1 MSLDIPDWMVSDD
14 GPVRTAARGLRDAA
28 DVVDDERAGLRRTL
42 GEAAAALGW
51 EGQITDRADEAAD
64 PAQDGLR
71 IMQEDLRAA
80 GDALDGLAGALDQHT
95 PTLRDIQRDWEALH
109 ADRPRTEVRG
119 DVGEDV
125 SVIDW
130 AEVRRREDALR
141 DRTEH
146 PKEMLRT
153 ADRGCRDTLAQV
165 RSSLAGLQ
173 PGSSTA
179 SFTRSQAPE
188 GAWQVFRDHGLANT
202 RADEALLA
210 RIAQAEDPNAV
221 RALLD
226 ELDQERLAGF
236 LQRNPHVMAALATDY
251 EPRNADDAVLS
262 GLWDAIGELENGQ
275 VTDPRAIEDI
285 RDYWAGLSPQEQQ
298 RMRLLYPTLIGS
310 LDGIPVEHRAA
321 ANRLLVESAI
331 EMEQQRLA
339 VLQAMPDNAATREQ
353 ALDSLPGWYPDWVGE
368 KIVDGLMHDDAQT
381 LLHDFRLRD
390 QEVKRSLA
398 RLEFYEGLTEPS
410 EHPRFSDVE
419 DATGTVLPA
428 DARAILL
435 FDPRE
440 DGRYAEWHGDFDS
453 ENVGIFV
460 PGTTTDMS
468 KIAGYRNNFE
478 TVVRPG
484 TSSITWMG
492 VDLPNSVA
500 SDATQTR
507 WSEDGG
513 QALLRFVEGLGM
525 SDRTVTAVGHSAGG
539 GIVGFADVY
548 GIDVDR
554 TLLVA
559 PSGSGLGLHR
569 PLPFP
574 LDPWGAQPST
584 PDSYPAKTWDDEA
597 REVQRFTMTAPGD
610 TIRLAQESENVRWWV
625 GLPEGWG
632 HGNDPIDT
640 DQFIRLETGR
650 WGTPSPDSG
659 PLPEGVVPGDR
670 VEGPDAHGF
679 VVERSNDAWNNI
691 VGVVTGGDVIPY
703 REDGDWIGP
712 DNVYDDPDYPGT
724 DSVPLDDLE
733 SPWEQSQP
741 EIMAPGPLDGSFGQG
756 GEPA

>member
-95 PTLRDIQRDWEALH
+95 PTLRDIQRDWDALH

-262 GLWDAIGELENGQ
+262 GLWNAIGELENGQ
-275 VTDPRAIEDI
+275 VTDPRAIADI
-285 RDYWAGLSPQEQQ
+285 RDYWAGLTPQEQQ

-331 EMEQQRLA
+331 DLEQQRLA
-339 VLQAMPDNAATREQ
+339 ILQAMPDNAATREDVLQ
-353 ALDSLPGWYPDWVGE
+353 TVPGWYPDWVAE
-368 KIVDGLMHDDAQT
+368 KIVDGLMHDKAQR

-390 QEVKRSLA
+390 QEVERSRKRRAFYNNLLA
-398 RLEFYEGLTEPS
+398 PVPEL
-410 EHPRFSDVE
+410 RFSDVT
-419 DATGTVLPA
+419 DDSGLVLSG
-428 DARAILL
+428 DHRAILL
-435 FDPRE
+435 FDPRG
-440 DGRYAEWHGDFDS
+440 DGRYAEWHGEFDT

-460 PGTTTDMS
+460 PGTTTDMAN
-468 KIAGYRNNFE
+468 IAKYRDNMAK
-478 TVVRPG
+478 VARRG
-484 TSSITWMG
+484 TSTITWMG
-492 VDLPNSVA
+492 IDLPNSVA

-507 WSEDGG
+507 YSEDGG

-525 SDRTVTAVGHSAGG
+525 PERAVTAVGHSAGG

-548 GIDVDR
+548 GMDVDR
-554 TLLVA
+554 TLLIA

-569 PLPFP
+569 PLPWP
-574 LDPWGAQPST
+574 LAPRGAKPST
-584 PDSYPAKTWDDEA
+584 PESYPAHTWDDEA
-597 REVQRFTMTAPGD
+597 RDVQRFTMTAPGD
-610 TIRLAQESENVRWWV
+610 TVRLAQESENVRWWV
-625 GLPEGWG
+625 GLPEDWG

-640 DQFIRLETGR
+640 DQFTRLETGR
-650 WGTPSPDSG
+650 WLE
-659 PLPEGVVPGDR
+659 PLP
-670 VEGPDAHGF
+670 
-679 VVERSNDAWNNI
+679 RSYYRR
-691 VGVVTGGDVIPY
+691 GSRSVTGSKGRTP
-703 REDGDWIGP
+703 
-712 DNVYDDPDYPGT
+712 T
-724 DSVPLDDLE
+724 L
-733 SPWEQSQP
+733 
-741 EIMAPGPLDGSFGQG
+741 GS
-756 GEPA
+756 

>member
-14 GPVRTAARGLRDAA
+14 LPVRTAARGLRDAA

-95 PTLRDIQRDWEALH
+95 PTLRDIQRDWDALH

-275 VTDPRAIEDI
+275 VTDPRAIADI
-285 RDYWAGLSPQEQQ
+285 RDYWAGLTPQEQQ

-331 EMEQQRLA
+331 DLEQQRLA
-339 VLQAMPDNAATREQ
+339 VLQAMPDNAATREDVLQ
-353 ALDSLPGWYPDWVGE
+353 TVPGWYPDWVAE
-368 KIVDGLMHDDAQT
+368 KIVDGLMHDKAQR

-390 QEVKRSLA
+390 QEVERSRKRLA
-398 RLEFYEGLTEPS
+398 FYNNLLAPKS
-410 EHPRFSDVE
+410 ELRFSDVT
-419 DATGTVLPA
+419 DDSGLVLSG
-428 DARAILL
+428 DHRAILL
-435 FDPRE
+435 FDPRG
-440 DGRYAEWHGDFDS
+440 DGRYAEWHGEFDS

-468 KIAGYRNNFE
+468 NIGSYAQRVERWAREPN
-478 TVVRPG
+478 
-484 TSSITWMG
+484 TSGVTWMG
-492 VDLPNSVA
+492 IDLPNSVA

-507 WSEDGG
+507 YSEDGG

-525 SDRTVTAVGHSAGG
+525 SERTVTAVGHSAGG
-539 GIVGFADVY
+539 GIVGFGDVY
-548 GIDVDR
+548 GMDVDR

-569 PLPFP
+569 PLPWP

-584 PDSYPAKTWDDEA
+584 PDEYPPQTWDGHD
-597 REVQRFTMTAPGD
+597 RDVQRFTQTAPGD
-610 TIRLAQESENVRWWV
+610 SIAVAQASEDVRWWV
-625 GLPEGWG
+625 GLPEDWG
-632 HGNDPIDT
+632 HGDNPNSS

-650 WGTPSPDSG
+650 WTEGADAGQRLEGRESHRHVVKPGT
-659 PLPEGVVPGDR
+659 
-670 VEGPDAHGF
+670 
-679 VVERSNDAWNNI
+679 DAWANT
-691 VGVVTGGDVIPY
+691 VGVITGGDVIPY

-724 DSVPLDDLE
+724 HPVPIDDLE

>member
-1 MSLDIPDWMVSDD
+1 MSLEIPDWMVADAE
-14 GPVRTAARGLRDAA
+14 PLRTAARGLRDAA

-42 GEAAAALGW
+42 GQAASALGW

-71 IMQEDLRAA
+71 ILQEDLRAA
-80 GDALDGLAGALDQHT
+80 GGALDTLARALADHG
-95 PTLRDIQRDWEALH
+95 PTLRDIQRDWDALH

-119 DVGEDV
+119 DVGEQV

-130 AEVRRREDALR
+130 EEVRRQEDTLR
-141 DRTEH
+141 GRTDH

-153 ADRGCRDTLAQV
+153 TDRGCRDTLAQV
-165 RSSLAGLQ
+165 RSSLAGLE

-188 GAWQVFRDHGLANT
+188 GTWRIFRDHGLVNS
-202 RADEALLA
+202 RADETLLA
-210 RIAQAEDPNAV
+210 RIAGAQDPNAV

-236 LQRNPHVMAALATDY
+236 LQRNPHVMAALATDH
-251 EPRNADDAVLS
+251 EPRDADDPVLS
-262 GLWDAIGELENGQ
+262 GLWEAIGELEDGQ
-275 VTDPRAIEDI
+275 VADPHAIEGI
-285 RDYWAGLSPQEQQ
+285 REYWAGLSPLEQQ

-331 EMEQQRLA
+331 DVEQQRLA
-339 VLQAMPDNAATREQ
+339 VLQAMPDNAATRQE
-353 ALDSLPGWYPDWVGE
+353 ALDALPGWYPDWLGE
-368 KIVDGLMHDDAQT
+368 TILEGLMGEDAQT

-390 QEVKRSLA
+390 QEVERSLA
-398 RLEFYEGLTEPS
+398 RLELYEGLTEPL
-410 EHPRFSDVE
+410 ERPRFADVE
-419 DATGTVLPA
+419 DAAGTVLPA
-428 DARAILL
+428 DARAVLL
-435 FDPRE
+435 FDPRG
-440 DGRYAEWHGDFDS
+440 DGRYAEWHGELDS

-460 PGTTTDMS
+460 PGTTTDLS
-468 KIAGYRNNFE
+468 NISSYVDRVQQLAE
-478 TVVRPG
+478 DPD
-484 TSSITWMG
+484 TSSVTWMG
-492 VDLPNSVA
+492 IDLPNSVA

-525 SDRTVTAVGHSAGG
+525 ADRTVTAVGHSAGG

-548 GIDVDR
+548 GMDVDR
-554 TLLVA
+554 TMLVA

-569 PLPFP
+569 PLPWP
-574 LDPWGAQPST
+574 LDPWGEQPST
-584 PDSYPAKTWDDEA
+584 PDTYPRQTWDGHD
-597 REVQRFTMTAPGD
+597 RNVQRFTQTAPGD
-610 TIRLAQESENVRWWV
+610 SIAVAQASEDVRWWV
-625 GLPEGWG
+625 GLPEDWG
-632 HGNDPIDT
+632 HGDNPNSS

-650 WGTPSPDSG
+650 WTGG
-659 PLPEGVVPGDR
+659 EHAGERLEGF
-670 VEGPDAHGF
+670 DAHSH
-679 VVERSNDAWNNI
+679 VVTPGTDAWTNI
-691 VGVVTGGDVIPY
+691 VGVITGGEVIPY

-712 DNVYDDPDYPGT
+712 DNVYDEPDYPGT
-724 DSVPLDDLE
+724 DPVPVDDLE